1 MIRNK
6 LKLSNR
12 QWDATSSAGES
23 VALRSKLIE
32 ITVKRQLSV
41 VAVPLSQSRDTL
53 YSTSLYTVD
62 IIDARSVVHVAVGRG
77 KRRYILGETL
87 RSLPVADPLL
97 YPLHSSAA
105 ADEHFLPA
113 VT

>member
-1 MIRNK
+1 MEIEKNENRLLVGYGAMIRNK

-12 QWDATSSAGES
+12 QWDTTSSAGES

-53 YSTSLYTVD
+53 YITSLYTVQ
-62 IIDARSVVHVAVGRG
+62 
-77 KRRYILGETL
+77 
-87 RSLPVADPLL
+87 
-97 YPLHSSAA
+97 
-105 ADEHFLPA
+105 
-113 VT
+113 